1 MAGGRR
7 ARQVSAT
14 RSLSLASWICTLSCR
29 NARRYEGLSE
39 AATVGVLLDCR
50 SEVFDFLVR
59 ELERFCAGVQLLRRR
74 NGFGVDVWNT
84 GGYPLV
90 LLGAVYLL
98 AVMLVV

>member
-1 MAGGRR
+1 M
-7 ARQVSAT
+7 
-14 RSLSLASWICTLSCR
+14 
-29 NARRYEGLSE
+29 SE
-39 AATVGVLLDCR
+39 AATVGVLPDCR
-50 SEVFDFLVR
+50 SEVFDFLVH

-84 GGYPLV
+84 GGYTLV